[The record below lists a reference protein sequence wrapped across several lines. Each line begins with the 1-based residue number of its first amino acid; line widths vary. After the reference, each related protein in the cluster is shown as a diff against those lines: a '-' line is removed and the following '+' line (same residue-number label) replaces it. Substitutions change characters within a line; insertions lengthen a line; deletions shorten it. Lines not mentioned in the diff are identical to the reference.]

1 MPPSWASCASD
12 FAGSRRTAKGCAG
25 EQSTHNSRKANKTM
39 SDWKKMTK
47 EQKAKR
53 NARRR
58 ALHAERKAA
67 AAAKA
72 AKAAAKPCK
81 CAKKH
86 PCKACPK
93 KAAPAPEQKKV
104 VQVTA
109 DAMSTSEKAALV
121 SVKRAT
127 DERNAVEKCV
137 KDVSNALMDLVRTF
151 RPEITKLVIE
161 HKDAPKKD
169 EKAVPAKK

>member
-1 MPPSWASCASD
+1 
-12 FAGSRRTAKGCAG
+12 
-25 EQSTHNSRKANKTM
+25 M

-81 CAKKH
+81 CGKKH

-93 KAAPAPEQKKV
+93 KAAPAPEHKNTV
-104 VQVTA
+104 HVDGEEPSLYENAVLNA
-109 DAMSTSEKAALV
+109 VRL
-121 SVKRAT
+121 AT
-127 DERNAVEKCV
+127 DERIAIET
-137 KDVSNALMDLVRTF
+137 AITF
-151 RPEITKLVIE
+151 IGKHLLKLQRAIKPTANYIKFMVDADGNFHGYYGNSTK
-161 HKDAPKKD
+161 
-169 EKAVPAKK
+169 PAKKATAKKATAKK

>member
-1 MPPSWASCASD
+1 M
-12 FAGSRRTAKGCAG
+12 
-25 EQSTHNSRKANKTM
+25 EQSTHNSRKANQTM

-67 AAAKA
+67 ARKIAESIIGKKNVARQL
-72 AKAAAKPCK
+72 CK
-81 CAKKH
+81 CGKKH

-169 EKAVPAKK
+169 DKAVPAKK